1 MKKLLVL
8 VGVLVAINCVSAQE
22 GMHERRA
29 HAQKK
34 IEVYKER
41 LQLSEAQ
48 IESLQALKQKHR
60 PEMQQIRQDESISRG
75 DKMRATADLID
86 QHEQEMA
93 SILSNEQ
100 LEEWEVIK
108 KEVRAERH
116 QRGEMKRKHRKDC

>member
-1 MKKLLVL
+1 MKKLLIL

-29 HAQKK
+29 HAQKR

-41 LQLSEAQ
+41 LQLSDAQ
-48 IESLQALKQKHR
+48 IESLQSLKEKHR
-60 PEMQQIRQDESISRG
+60 PEMQQIREDESISRS

-86 QHEQEMA
+86 QHEKEMA
-93 SILSNEQ
+93 SILTDQQ

-108 KEVRAERH
+108 KKYVL
-116 QRGEMKRKHRKDC
+116 KDTSAVK